1 MDRTQQMGPLSD
13 PQRTQAMQMPI
24 IDPQRTQAMPN
35 ILGAPAQPSLSME
48 VVLGRKYALAQSIS
62 RSSAN
67 THPNTLTNCV
77 AKLSNYLHAYWRAVL
92 GWPSP
97 IDGASAPAK
106 ASVAHRS
113 L

>member
-13 PQRTQAMQMPI
+13 PQRTQAMQMPVL
-24 IDPQRTQAMPN
+24 DPSRTQAMPN

-67 THPNTLTNCV
+67 THLTTPTDCV
-77 AKLSNYLHAYWRAVL
+77 AKPSNCLHANWRAAL
-92 GWPSP
+92 G
-97 IDGASAPAK
+97 
-106 ASVAHRS
+106 
-113 L
+113 